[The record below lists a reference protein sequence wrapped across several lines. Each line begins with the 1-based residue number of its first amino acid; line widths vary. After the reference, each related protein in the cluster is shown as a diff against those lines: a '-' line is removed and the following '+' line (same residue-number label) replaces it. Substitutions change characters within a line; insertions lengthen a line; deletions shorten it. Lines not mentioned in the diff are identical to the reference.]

1 MSVIHNYKEQHPNRM
16 FDEANAPEY
25 SMIVW
30 KKYDKCRLLKKIS
43 HAGIRPLFSK
53 KDGTLVSRSIFDYI
67 RDHLGYRIELQRLG
81 MPQTIRN
88 GEALT
93 LNLEFI
99 NRGFAGFS
107 SERPAYFVLIDEK
120 EGIMELPALF
130 SSSDCQPYQPGDVTY
145 TPLVHS
151 ISFAGRYL
159 FLREIIVWGY
169 GCLMCR
175 SD

>member
-1 MSVIHNYKEQHPNRM
+1 MPVSDHYFQ
-16 FDEANAPEY
+16 
-25 SMIVW
+25 
-30 KKYDKCRLLKKIS
+30 
-43 HAGIRPLFSK
+43 K

-120 EGIMELPALF
+120 EGIMELPVLCMDIMKVRIF
-130 SSSDCQPYQPGDVTY
+130 IIWIDLMSM
-145 TPLVHS
+145 
-151 ISFAGRYL
+151 
-159 FLREIIVWGY
+159 FLKKKN
-169 GCLMCR
+169 
-175 SD
+175 

>member
-1 MSVIHNYKEQHPNRM
+1 
-16 FDEANAPEY
+16 
-25 SMIVW
+25 
-30 KKYDKCRLLKKIS
+30 
-43 HAGIRPLFSK
+43 
-53 KDGTLVSRSIFDYI
+53 LVSRSIFDYI

-151 ISFAGRYL
+151 ISFAGKVPVSPGNYRLGLWLPDVSERLKYNPRYAV
-159 FLREIIVWGY
+159 RCANGDVDWWVSKDGKY
-169 GCLMCR
+169 GVNVLTTIQIKP
-175 SD
+175 